1 MQGDGVCTN
10 NGQGIDSEHLS
21 YPNDANV
28 QNMGTKF
35 VVDQLTG
42 VTYTHQ

>member
-1 MQGDGVCTN
+1 MCTN
-10 NGQGIDSEHLS
+10 NGAGVDEEHLS

-42 VTYTHQ
+42 VIYTHQ